1 MKRCPVCNSTF
12 DDPYLSF
19 CPNDGTPL
27 LRMSPEEAHTVLMST
42 ERANDP
48 TAAPA
53 SNLPARR
60 NHMAGPTTTQCSG
73 HRHHHPRSVVP
84 PRSSKVS
91 RRCSLILGLI
101 GITFGWICGGPF
113 FALFALILGV
123 VALFQ
128 IKKDP
133 VRYGGKPMALIG
145 SILGAVVLAIYVVI
159 VAIWI
164 IMMSLVLL
172 FIALSLRDSGIAMKR
187 CPTCNKTFTDQNLS
201 FCIED
206 GTFGCSR

>member
-1 MKRCPVCNSTF
+1 MI
-12 DDPYLSF
+12 L
-19 CPNDGTPL
+19 L
-27 LRMSPEEAHTVLMST
+27 LRP
-42 ERANDP
+42 RQIRQP
-48 TAAPA
+48 
-53 SNLPARR
+53 RR

-84 PRSSKVS
+84 PRSSKA
-91 RRCSLILGLI
+91 RRCLADPGLI

-145 SILGAVVLAIYVVI
+145 SIRRGSISDLCRDCGNLDHHDVRWCCFV
-159 VAIWI
+159 
-164 IMMSLVLL
+164 
-172 FIALSLRDSGIAMKR
+172 IALSLSGFWN
-187 CPTCNKTFTDQNLS
+187 CYETLS
-201 FCIED
+201 D
-206 GTFGCSR
+206 M